1 MDALGVAI
9 QGSPFKGT
17 TMSRRLSTIADR
29 TDLTKVNDL
38 EHASP
43 EAGKLPSRLK
53 AFSVE
58 IQAVAAVTLLL
69 REVGEKLELLVVKRV
84 ENPKDPWSGQM
95 ALPGGRHET
104 KDRNMRETAI
114 RETLEET
121 GIDLT
126 SDAYFLG
133 VLEVVRSAVR
143 PDMTVLPFVALLE
156 RDPEIRLSSRELE
169 RYVWVTP
176 KQLIENKGTTR
187 FSFGTFPAFIVGS
200 NVIWGLTYMILT
212 RFLELLQ

>member
-1 MDALGVAI
+1 
-9 QGSPFKGT
+9 
-17 TMSRRLSTIADR
+17 
-29 TDLTKVNDL
+29 VNDL
-38 EHASP
+38 KYASP
-43 EAGKLPSRLK
+43 EVGKLSSKLK
-53 AFSVE
+53 TFSAE

-69 REVGEKLELLVVKRV
+69 REVGENMQLLVVKRV
-84 ENPKDPWSGQM
+84 ENSKDPWSGQM
-95 ALPGGRHET
+95 ALPGGRHEA

-114 RETLEET
+114 RETREET

-126 SDAYFLG
+126 SDARFLG
-133 VLEVVRSAVR
+133 VLDVVRSAVR

-169 RYVWVTP
+169 RYIWVTP
-176 KQLIENKGTTR
+176 KQLIENKGNTR
-187 FSFGTFPAFIVGS
+187 FSFGTFPAFIVGP

>member
-1 MDALGVAI
+1 
-9 QGSPFKGT
+9 
-17 TMSRRLSTIADR
+17 
-29 TDLTKVNDL
+29 VNDL

-43 EAGKLPSRLK
+43 EAGKLSSRLK
-53 AFSVE
+53 AFSTK
-58 IQAVAAVTLLL
+58 IQAAAAVTLLL
-69 REVGEKLELLVVKRV
+69 KEVGEKLELLVVKRV

-126 SDAYFLG
+126 SDAHFLG

-156 RDPEIRLSSRELE
+156 HDPEIRLNSRELE
-169 RYVWVTP
+169 RYIWVTP
-176 KQLIENKGTTR
+176 KQLTENKGTAR
-187 FSFGTFPAFIVGS
+187 FSFGTFPAFIIGP